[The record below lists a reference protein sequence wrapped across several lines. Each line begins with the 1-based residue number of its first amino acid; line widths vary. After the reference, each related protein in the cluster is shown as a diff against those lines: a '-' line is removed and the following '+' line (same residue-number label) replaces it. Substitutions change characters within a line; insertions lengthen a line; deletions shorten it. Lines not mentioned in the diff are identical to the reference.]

1 MITPTKRP
9 QTVQRIAK
17 DQSPD
22 ELDKLA
28 LGYAIYH
35 WITGAILLKT
45 GLFFV
50 YVHKL
55 CTEFMMYDLSN
66 YSFSLKAFL

>member
-28 LGYAIYH
+28 LHNIPLDHKGDPTENRPLY
-35 WITGAILLKT
+35 
-45 GLFFV
+45 V

-55 CTEFMMYDLSN
+55 CTKFMMYDLSN